1 MTAYVIRRL
10 LQGIFVVFIVSFVT
24 FFIIQAGPGDP
35 IEQMLGEGAQQMT
48 QEDLDRIRDK
58 WGLNAPWYEQYW
70 SWLSNLAQ
78 GDMGISIVRVGQ
90 PVSDMIFE
98 SAGPTVRL
106 NLIALAVAVAIAI
119 PAGMIAALR
128 RYSSVDSSIMITA
141 SGGVALPNF
150 WVALML
156 IVLFT
161 GTLGWLP
168 ATGFTS
174 WKHYIMPV
182 TVLAITEFAILAR
195 LTRGPMLEVL
205 NQDYMNTARSKGLS
219 ERVVVL
225 RHAVR
230 NAMLPIITVIGY
242 RSAFLLSGTVVIETI
257 FAIPGLGRLFYQ
269 SVTRSDYQVVQGIV
283 LSFTLLVVFMNI
295 ITDLLYA
302 VIDPRIRLK

>member
-58 WGLNAPWYEQYW
+58 WGLNDPWYEQYW
-70 SWLSNLAQ
+70 SWLSNLAR

-90 PVSDMIFE
+90 PVSDMVLDA
-98 SAGPTVRL
+98 AGPTVRL
-106 NLIALAVAVAIAI
+106 NLIALAVAVIIAI

-128 RYSSVDSSIMITA
+128 RYTAIDSSIMVTA

-168 ATGFTS
+168 ATGFTT

-195 LTRGPMLEVL
+195 LTRGTMLEVL
-205 NQDYMNTARSKGLS
+205 NQDYMNTARSKGLA
-219 ERVVVL
+219 ERTVII

-230 NAMLPIITVIGY
+230 NAMLPIITVVGY

>member
-58 WGLNAPWYEQYW
+58 WGLNDPWYEQYF
-70 SWLSNLAQ
+70 SWLGNLVK

-90 PVSDMIFE
+90 PVSGMITHA
-98 SAGPTVRL
+98 AGPTIRL
-106 NLIALAVAVAIAI
+106 NVIALLVAVMIAI
-119 PAGMIAALR
+119 PAGMMAAIR
-128 RYSSVDSSIMITA
+128 RYSITDSSIMVTA

-150 WVALML
+150 WVALMF

-174 WKHYIMPV
+174 WKHYLMPV

-195 LTRGPMLEVL
+195 LMRGTMLEVL

-219 ERVVVL
+219 ERVVIL

-257 FAIPGLGRLFYQ
+257 FAIPGLGRLFFQ
-269 SVTRSDYQVVQGIV
+269 SVQRSDYQVVQGIV
-283 LSFTLLVVFMNI
+283 LAFTLLVVTMNI
-295 ITDLLYA
+295 LTDLLYA

>member
-48 QEDLDRIRDK
+48 QEDLDPIRDK
-58 WGLNAPWYEQYW
+58 WGLNDPWYEQYW

-90 PVSDMIFE
+90 PVSDMVFE
-98 SAGPTVRL
+98 AAGPTVRL
-106 NLIALAVAVAIAI
+106 NLIALAVAVIIAI

-128 RYSSVDSSIMITA
+128 RYTAIDSSIMITA

-161 GTLGWLP
+161 GTLGWL
-168 ATGFTS
+168 
-174 WKHYIMPV
+174 
-182 TVLAITEFAILAR
+182 
-195 LTRGPMLEVL
+195 
-205 NQDYMNTARSKGLS
+205 
-219 ERVVVL
+219 
-225 RHAVR
+225 
-230 NAMLPIITVIGY
+230 
-242 RSAFLLSGTVVIETI
+242 
-257 FAIPGLGRLFYQ
+257 
-269 SVTRSDYQVVQGIV
+269 
-283 LSFTLLVVFMNI
+283 
-295 ITDLLYA
+295 
-302 VIDPRIRLK
+302 

>member
-48 QEDLDRIRDK
+48 QEDLDNIREK
-58 WGLNAPWYEQYW
+58 WGLNDPWYEQYFR
-70 SWLSNLAQ
+70 WLTNLAQ
-78 GDMGISIVRVGQ
+78 GDMGVSVVRVGQ

-98 SAGPTVRL
+98 AAGPTVRL
-106 NLIALAVAVAIAI
+106 NLIALLVAILIAV
-119 PAGMIAALR
+119 PAGMVAALR
-128 RYSSVDSSIMITA
+128 RYSAIDSTVMVTA
-141 SGGVALPNF
+141 SGGVALPPF

-174 WKHYIMPV
+174 WKHYLMPV
-182 TVLAITEFAILAR
+182 AVLAITEFAVLAR
-195 LTRGPMLEVL
+195 LTRGTMLEVL

-219 ERVVVL
+219 ERVVIV

-257 FAIPGLGRLFYQ
+257 YAIPGLGRLFYQ
-269 SVTRSDYQVVQGIV
+269 SVTRADYQVVQGIV
-283 LSFTLLVVFMNI
+283 LAFTLLVVVMNI
-295 ITDLLYA
+295 VTDLLYA

>member
-48 QEDLDRIRDK
+48 QEDLDNIREK
-58 WGLNAPWYEQYW
+58 WGLDDPWYEQYFR
-70 SWLSNLAQ
+70 WLTNLAQ
-78 GDMGISIVRVGQ
+78 GDLGVSVVRVGQ
-90 PVSDMIFE
+90 PVDDMIFHA
-98 SAGPTVRL
+98 AGPTLRL
-106 NLIALAVAVAIAI
+106 NLIALLVAIAIAI
-119 PAGMIAALR
+119 PAGMVAALR
-128 RYSSVDSSIMITA
+128 RYSALDSAIMVTA
-141 SGGVALPNF
+141 SGGVALPPF

-168 ATGFTS
+168 ATGFDS
-174 WKHYIMPV
+174 WKHYLMPV
-182 TVLAITEFAILAR
+182 LVLAITEFAVLAR
-195 LTRGPMLEVL
+195 LTRGTMLEVL

-230 NAMLPIITVIGY
+230 NAMLPIITVVGY

-257 FAIPGLGRLFYQ
+257 FAVPGLGRLFYQ

-283 LSFTLLVVFMNI
+283 LAFTLLVVFMNI
-295 ITDLLYA
+295 VTDLLYA